1 MHHNHLNPAHGTAR
15 KNDNSWTRNEKTIP
29 VTRIISN
36 PTYKIISIPAR
47 TEISSHNSNNIVI
60 ILYFCL
66 LLYNSRYPAAK
77 DFFQPGAQIILLT
90 TTPKQTMRSLTK
102 ITSKFTTKQ
111 IWSVSVSVSVCQS
124 SVSHSFVK
132 VINNQSKLSVSMRN
146 IHTVTTW
153 LLRSRAK
160 IEKKPLKLSLFAIV
174 SNYNE
179 IELRQTLHFQL
190 IQFKW

>member
-111 IWSVSVSVSVCQS
+111 IWSVG
-124 SVSHSFVK
+124 HSFVK

-179 IELRQTLHFQL
+179 IELRQTLYFQL